1 MIVPD
6 RKPLDATA
14 FSLMTLLCL
23 LWGVQQ
29 VVIKLTAPYV
39 SLVMQAGI
47 RSVIA
52 TVLLVAWARVR
63 GIALFNR
70 DGTFWPGLVAGLLF
84 AVEFLFIYA
93 GLAHTNA
100 SRMVVFIYLTPPLTA
115 LGLSMFLPGER
126 LSVRQW
132 GGVLVSFGG
141 IVLAFSEGF
150 NAARGSTWLGDLFG
164 IVAAIFWA
172 ATTVVIRTTSLA
184 RATATKTLFYQLGMS
199 AVLLPPVSR
208 LMGETGVSAVNSS
221 VIASL
226 AYQGVIVAFASY
238 LVWFWLLTRYLAARL
253 SVLSFMTPLFG
264 VLAGVFVLH
273 EPLTPLFLGA
283 ALLVAAGIVLVNW
296 RAAPA
301 PGQAVAAVTKP

>member
-1 MIVPD
+1 
-6 RKPLDATA
+6 
-14 FSLMTLLCL
+14 
-23 LWGVQQ
+23 
-29 VVIKLTAPYV
+29 
-39 SLVMQAGI
+39 
-47 RSVIA
+47 
-52 TVLLVAWARVR
+52 
-63 GIALFNR
+63 
-70 DGTFWPGLVAGLLF
+70 
-84 AVEFLFIYA
+84 
-93 GLAHTNA
+93 
-100 SRMVVFIYLTPPLTA
+100 MVVFIYLAPPLTA
-115 LGLSMFLPGER
+115 LGLSMFLSGER

-141 IVLAFSEGF
+141 IALAFSEGF
-150 NAARGSTWLGDLFG
+150 NAARGSIWLGDLFG

-172 ATTVVIRTTSLA
+172 VTTVVIRTTSLK

-199 AVLLPPVSR
+199 AILLPPASR

-226 AYQGVIVAFASY
+226 AYQGVIAAFASY
-238 LVWFWLLTRYLAARL
+238 LVWFRRLTRYLAAQL

-301 PGQAVAAVTKP
+301 PGHAVAAVTKP

>member
-283 ALLVAAGIVLVNW
+283 ALLVAAGIVLVNR